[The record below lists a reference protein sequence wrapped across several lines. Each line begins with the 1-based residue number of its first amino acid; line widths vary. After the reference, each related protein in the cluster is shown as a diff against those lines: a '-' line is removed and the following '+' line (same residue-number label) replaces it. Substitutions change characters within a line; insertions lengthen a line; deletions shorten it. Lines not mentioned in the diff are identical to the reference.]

1 MPMDLPAATAS
12 HEHRELFDRFQWK
25 RGNCAAGNEVPA
37 ESVGRT
43 RHANNVRVAA
53 EQYVARRMARNKS
66 MTKSITSG
74 LAGPILSMGNV
85 HFLAAAKSGT
95 FFARDNVS
103 NFITWCRKSLQILE
117 CLLFE
122 TDDLIMRKN
131 EKHVILCLLEVARRG
146 AKFGMLAPMLVQMER
161 QIDREIAADNRA
173 NAGVGCGTQTEGGDG
188 DGTGNGVST
197 GTETEL
203 YDSDSEEEDHESESP
218 MLMYGPQP
226 QIVTNDLK
234 SLDEMQVTDIVV
246 NEDKLPYTR
255 LRGS

>member
-1 MPMDLPAATAS
+1 
-12 HEHRELFDRFQWK
+12 
-25 RGNCAAGNEVPA
+25 
-37 ESVGRT
+37 
-43 RHANNVRVAA
+43 
-53 EQYVARRMARNKS
+53 

-173 NAGVGCGTQTEGGDG
+173 NAGVGCGTQTEGESG
-188 DGTGNGVST
+188 GTGTGIST

-203 YDSDSEEEDHESESP
+203 YDSDSEEEDHEAESP

-234 SLDEMQVTDIVV
+234 SLDEMIVTLLKKQAISVKGPPKSQTLC
-246 NEDKLPYTR
+246 NENRNVHTT
-255 LRGS
+255 